1 MELVNYI
8 EKRLNE
14 LYIANLSDCLAP
26 LDAMQADTSISKR
39 RRNQLARTRLGVAQ
53 KIAQLGG

>member
-1 MELVNYI
+1 MKLANYI
-8 EKRLNE
+8 EQRLKE
-14 LYIANLSDCLAP
+14 LHIANLSVCLAP